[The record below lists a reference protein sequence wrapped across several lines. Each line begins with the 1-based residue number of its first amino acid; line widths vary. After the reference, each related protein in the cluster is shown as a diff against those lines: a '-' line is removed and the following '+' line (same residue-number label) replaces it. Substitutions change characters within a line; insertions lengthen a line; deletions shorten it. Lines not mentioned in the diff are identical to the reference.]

1 MLPIQRKISPYNH
14 YEGNNIRYI
23 VIHYVGAT
31 GTAKNNVDYFYGG
44 DRQASA
50 HYFVDDNSIWQSV
63 EDYNG
68 SWAVGNTRTEVNNK
82 NSINIEMC
90 CPNPQL
96 YVSDKTI
103 NNTCELVVYLMKKY
117 NIPLA
122 NVRTHYEVTAGAK
135 LCPNF
140 ANTSRW
146 TNMKNKIGQM
156 LNGKPQ
162 QATTVQTS
170 GEMYRVR
177 KSWADASSQIGAYSN
192 KENAIKSCPSGYK
205 VFDSK
210 GNQIH
215 PATTTTQTN
224 GDLCRIIVNGVSK
237 IALTGLEKCKE
248 YVKANYPKEKVEIQ
262 RVSDGKILF
271 TQAKYVAPK
280 PTYTSYKENGIFTF
294 NTAVQI
300 RNSTNLNDTTGICYY
315 AGEEVTYDTVILNCN
330 GFNWIVY
337 TRSNGKRGY
346 LKIKDLATG
355 EKYGVAR

>member
-14 YEGNNIRYI
+14 YKGNDIKYI

-31 GTAKNNVDYFYGG
+31 GTAKNNADYFYGG

-50 HYFVDDNSIWQSV
+50 HYFVDDGSIWQSV
-63 EDYNG
+63 EDFNG
-68 SWAVGNTRTEVNNK
+68 GWHVGNTRTEVNNK
-82 NSINIEMC
+82 NSIGIEMC

-103 NNTCELVVYLMKKY
+103 QNTCELVVYLMKKY

-122 NVRTHYEVTAGAK
+122 NVRTHYEVSGKTK

-146 TNMKNKIGQM
+146 TNMKNKIAQM
-156 LNGKPQ
+156 LNGNAS
-162 QATTVQTS
+162 ATTN
-170 GEMYRVR
+170 EMYRIR

-192 KENAIKSCPSGYK
+192 KENAIKACPSGYK

-210 GNQIH
+210 GNQVY
-215 PATTTTQTN
+215 PATTTTQPS
-224 GDLCRIIVNGVSK
+224 GDLCRIIANGVNK

-262 RVSDGKILF
+262 RVSDGKILW
-271 TQAKYVAPK
+271 TQAKYVAPQ
-280 PTYTSYKENGIFTF
+280 PTYTSYKESGVFTF

-346 LKIKDLATG
+346 LKIKDLTTG
-355 EKYGVAR
+355 EKYGSAR

>member
-50 HYFVDDNSIWQSV
+50 HYFVDDSSIWQSV
-63 EDYNG
+63 EDFNG

-162 QATTVQTS
+162 Q
-170 GEMYRVR
+170 
-177 KSWADASSQIGAYSN
+177 
-192 KENAIKSCPSGYK
+192 
-205 VFDSK
+205 
-210 GNQIH
+210 
-215 PATTTTQTN
+215 TTTTQTH
-224 GDLCRIIVNGVSK
+224 GDLCRIIVNGTNK
-237 IALTGLEKCKE
+237 IALTGLEKCKD
-248 YVKANYPKEKVEIQ
+248 YVKTNYPKEKVEIQ
-262 RVSDGKILF
+262 RVSDGKVLF
-271 TQAKYVAPK
+271 TQAKYVAPQ

-300 RNSTNLNDTTGICYY
+300 RNSTNENDTTGLCYY
-315 AGEEVTYDTVILNCN
+315 AGEEVIYDTVILNCN

-346 LKIKDLATG
+346 MKIKDLSTG
-355 EKYGVAR
+355 ERYGSAR

>member
-63 EDYNG
+63 EDFNG

-146 TNMKNKIGQM
+146 TNMKNKIEQM

-162 QATTVQTS
+162 Q
-170 GEMYRVR
+170 
-177 KSWADASSQIGAYSN
+177 
-192 KENAIKSCPSGYK
+192 
-205 VFDSK
+205 
-210 GNQIH
+210 
-215 PATTTTQTN
+215 TTTTQTN
-224 GDLCRIIVNGVSK
+224 GDLCRIIVNETNK
-237 IALTGLEKCKE
+237 IALTGLEKCKD
-248 YVKANYPKEKVEIQ
+248 YVRVNYPKEKVEIQ
-262 RVSDGKILF
+262 RVSDGKVLF
-271 TQAKYVAPK
+271 TQAKYVAPQ
-280 PTYTSYKENGIFTF
+280 PTYTSYKENGVFTF

-300 RNSTNLNDTTGICYY
+300 RNSTNESDTTGLCYY
-315 AGEEVTYDTVILNCN
+315 AGEEVIYDTVILNCN

-346 LKIKDLATG
+346 LKIKDLSTG
-355 EKYGVAR
+355 ESYGYAR

>member
-14 YEGNNIRYI
+14 YEGNNIKYI

-50 HYFVDDNSIWQSV
+50 HYFVDDGSIWQSV
-63 EDYNG
+63 EDFNG
-68 SWAVGNTRTEVNNK
+68 SWHCGNTRTEVNNK
-82 NSINIEMC
+82 NSIGIEMC

-103 NNTCELVVYLMKKY
+103 QNTCELVVYLMKKY

-122 NVRTHYEVTAGAK
+122 NVRTHYEVSGKTK

-146 TNMKNKIGQM
+146 TNMKNKIAQM
-156 LNGKPQ
+156 LSGNAS
-162 QATTVQTS
+162 ATTN
-170 GEMYRVR
+170 EMYRIR
-177 KSWADASSQIGAYSN
+177 KSWADASSQKGAYSN
-192 KENAIKSCPSGYK
+192 KENAIKACPSGYK

-210 GNQIH
+210 GKQVY
-215 PATTTTQTN
+215 PATTTTQTS

-262 RVSDGKILF
+262 RVSDSKILW

>member
-63 EDYNG
+63 EDFNG

-162 QATTVQTS
+162 QATTAQT
-170 GEMYRVR
+170 
-177 KSWADASSQIGAYSN
+177 I
-192 KENAIKSCPSGYK
+192 
-205 VFDSK
+205 
-210 GNQIH
+210 
-215 PATTTTQTN
+215 
-224 GDLCRIIVNGVSK
+224 GDLCRIIVNGKSV
-237 IALTGLEKCKE
+237 IALTGLEKCKD
-248 YVKANYPKEKVEIQ
+248 YVRANYPKEKVEIQ
-262 RVSDGKILF
+262 KVSDGKVLF
-271 TQAKYVAPK
+271 TQAKYVTPQ

-300 RNSTNLNDTTGICYY
+300 RNSTNENDTTGLCYY
-315 AGEEVTYDTVILNCN
+315 AGEEVIYDTVILNCN

-337 TRSNGKRGY
+337 TRNNGKRGY
-346 LKIKDLATG
+346 MKIKDLSTG
-355 EKYGVAR
+355 ERYGSAR

>member
-63 EDYNG
+63 EDFNG

-162 QATTVQTS
+162 Q
-170 GEMYRVR
+170 
-177 KSWADASSQIGAYSN
+177 
-192 KENAIKSCPSGYK
+192 
-205 VFDSK
+205 
-210 GNQIH
+210 
-215 PATTTTQTN
+215 TTTTQTN
-224 GDLCRIIVNGVSK
+224 GDLCRIIVNGTNK
-237 IALTGLEKCKE
+237 IALTGLEKCKD
-248 YVKANYPKEKVEIQ
+248 YVKTNYPKEKVEIQ
-262 RVSDGKILF
+262 RVSDGKVLF
-271 TQAKYVAPK
+271 TQAKYVAPQ

-300 RNSTNLNDTTGICYY
+300 RNSTNENDTTGLCYY
-315 AGEEVTYDTVILNCN
+315 AGEEVIYDTVILNCN

-337 TRSNGKRGY
+337 TRNNGKRGY
-346 LKIKDLATG
+346 MKIKDLSTG
-355 EKYGVAR
+355 ERYGSAR

>member
-162 QATTVQTS
+162 QT
-170 GEMYRVR
+170 
-177 KSWADASSQIGAYSN
+177 I
-192 KENAIKSCPSGYK
+192 
-205 VFDSK
+205 
-210 GNQIH
+210 
-215 PATTTTQTN
+215 TQTN
-224 GDLCRIIVNGVSK
+224 GDLCRIIVNETNK
-237 IALTGLEKCKE
+237 IALTGLEKCKD
-248 YVKANYPKEKVEIQ
+248 YVKTNYPKEKVEIQ
-262 RVSDGKILF
+262 RVSDGKVLF
-271 TQAKYVAPK
+271 TQAKYVAPQ

-300 RNSTNLNDTTGICYY
+300 RNSTNENDTTGLCYY
-315 AGEEVTYDTVILNCN
+315 AGEEVIYDTVILNCN

-337 TRSNGKRGY
+337 TRNNGKRGY
-346 LKIKDLATG
+346 MKIKDLSTG
-355 EKYGVAR
+355 ERYGSAR